1 MGIIFKFIQICQKLW
16 VEVQSVEQSSEQV
29 DPIIQPMSNSEVKIK
44 YQETLLDTTQMLM
57 LTTNIFPTF
66 NNKFI
71 SWNLSSKFLRKKLLK
86 TRKNRE
92 LVASSMMKNQVINIL
107 TCLRPSICKWE
118 ETLTRSNKIW
128 ININ

>member
-1 MGIIFKFIQICQKLW
+1 MGIIFKFIQICQKLC

-107 TCLRPSICKWE
+107 TCLRPSICK
-118 ETLTRSNKIW
+118 
-128 ININ
+128 